1 MLSRVDSMI
10 KRKIIVVVIALKF
23 VSTQAQVLD
32 DYDPEKLI
40 ENAVEKSSLYDFS
53 NKLEEV
59 KEVDLSEYNVAG
71 LKKVMESN
79 LANSSDV
86 EAITK
91 PNVNKPSLNK
101 SLPESISGYAGKQEA
116 LDREKILNF
125 MGLSETRNHLYVF
138 VSYSMPEDMI
148 RAYSREALWAG
159 ATLIIKGFEEGE
171 TFKDFMR
178 DKGLKLIN
186 NQGLTASLQIDPKLF
201 ESFAVD
207 YVPTIVLSKE
217 DYTSFCEPSGVKLH
231 ASNVTE
237 KCKERPLDSYVK
249 ISGSVTLDYA
259 LEQFEKTTGFEV
271 HARERMDAL
280 RENIGKPKDNEEQV
294 SEYNFDDT
302 LLPHQKEAIYEEY
315 SKFGTVVET
324 EKGLSVI
331 PFSPPQSVG
340 VHFKRHEGK

>member
-1 MLSRVDSMI
+1 MNRIFIFTLLGFSLSTLAQEGNRVHAD
-10 KRKIIVVVIALKF
+10 V
-23 VSTQAQVLD
+23 
-32 DYDPEKLI
+32 
-40 ENAVEKSSLYDFS
+40 KSSLKDAIGISQDFDHDQLIEKAS
-53 NKLEEV
+53 
-59 KEVDLSEYNVAG
+59 EVDLSKYNIDG
-71 LKKVMESN
+71 LRHVMNNEGASEE
-79 LANSSDV
+79 LILQGRKATLSERPGDSSSPQMI
-86 EAITK
+86 A
-91 PNVNKPSLNK
+91 
-101 SLPESISGYAGKQEA
+101 GYAGNQEA
-116 LDREKILNF
+116 LDREEILNF

-148 RAYSREALWAG
+148 RAYAREALWSG

-217 DYTSFCEPSGVKLH
+217 DYASFCEPSGIRLH

-237 KCKERPLDSYVK
+237 KCKERPSDSYVK

-259 LEQFEKTTGFEV
+259 LEQFEQTAGFQV

-294 SEYNFDDT
+294 AEYNFDDT

>member
-1 MLSRVDSMI
+1 MKFRECLILLSISAFSV
-10 KRKIIVVVIALKF
+10 
-23 VSTQAQVLD
+23 QAQEEFIPFDTKALMD
-32 DYDPEKLI
+32 EAISKNRELSFEKQ
-40 ENAVEKSSLYDFS
+40 
-53 NKLEEV
+53 LELMRSQ
-59 KEVDLSEYNVAG
+59 DISEYNIDG
-71 LKKVMESN
+71 LQEVIKQAAVSENSILEMKK
-79 LANSSDV
+79 AIDV
-86 EAITK
+86 
-91 PNVNKPSLNK
+91 SGRLNG
-101 SLPESISGYAGKQEA
+101 SPEMISGYANKQEA
-116 LDREKILNF
+116 LDREKILSF

-148 RAYSREALWAG
+148 RAYAREALWSG
-159 ATLIIKGFEEGE
+159 ATLIIKGFEQGE

-237 KCKERPLDSYVK
+237 KCKERPSDSYVK

-259 LEQFEKTTGFEV
+259 LEQFEQTTGFEV

-294 SEYNFDDT
+294 AEYNFDDT

>member
-1 MLSRVDSMI
+1 MI
-10 KRKIIVVVIALKF
+10 KFLAFSIGLTYSVV
-23 VSTQAQVLD
+23 TQSQEVGIQ
-32 DYDPEKLI
+32 YDPESTLN
-40 ENAVEKSSLYDFS
+40 NAIGKSGD
-53 NKLEEV
+53 
-59 KEVDLSEYNVAG
+59 VDYQKAIDGAKAIDLGAYNIDG
-71 LKKVMESN
+71 LKKVITSQAVDVN
-79 LANSSDV
+79 AIADLKATIDSSASQLKGSAEMV
-86 EAITK
+86 A
-91 PNVNKPSLNK
+91 
-101 SLPESISGYAGKQEA
+101 GYAGEQEA
-116 LDREKILNF
+116 IDREKILNF

-148 RAYSREALWAG
+148 RAYAREALWSG

-186 NQGLTASLQIDPKLF
+186 NQGLTSSLQIDPKLF

-231 ASNVTE
+231 PSNVTE
-237 KCKERPLDSYVK
+237 KCKERPSDSYVK

-259 LEQFEKTTGFEV
+259 LEQFSQTDGFEV
-271 HARERMDAL
+271 HAQERMDAL

-294 SEYNFDDT
+294 SEYKFDDT
-302 LLPHQKEAIYEEY
+302 LLPHQKEAIFEEY
-315 SKFGTVVET
+315 SKFGTVIET

-340 VHFKRHEGK
+340 VHFKRHEGQ